1 MACNLKMY
9 RELLETKSWDLDI
22 CKVSNLEP
30 FPGFVP
36 NPAAQRLKLSRN
48 KLYAVNKLS
57 AVMLSALF
65 FVSFSFVTI
74 RGHFSPKSP

>member
-9 RELLETKSWDLDI
+9 QELLETKSWDLDI

-30 FPGFVP
+30 LFCWLR
-36 NPAAQRLKLSRN
+36 RLKFSRN

-65 FVSFSFVTI
+65 YVSFSFVTV